1 MSKKCPDCGSL
12 NVEEVFDGEAYCKNC
27 HLHCSV
33 FDLEYATVFDK
44 IKQSPEVMADKFIY
58 VQYTHYGT
66 KYYMSTIVDGE
77 WYNKEEAFAATLAKL
92 EEEEVDDEVEEE
104 EVKDE

>member
-33 FDLEYATVFDK
+33 FDLEDAIIFDQ
-44 IKQSPEVMADKFIY
+44 IKQSPEVMAKFLVFHNRIY
-58 VQYTHYGT
+58 KGRT
-66 KYYMSTIVDGE
+66 KYHSAVVGGE
-77 WYNKEEAFAATLAKL
+77 FDSYEEAYAATLAKL
-92 EEEEVDDEVEEE
+92 WEVAKSEDEVE
-104 EVKDE
+104 DESR

>member
-12 NVEEVFDGEAYCKNC
+12 NVEEVYDGVAYCENC
-27 HLHCSV
+27 NLNCSV
-33 FDLEYATVFDK
+33 FELEDATVFDH
-44 IKQSPEVMADKFIY
+44 IKQSPEVMAEKFIY

-77 WYNKEEAFAATLAKL
+77 WYNKEEAFDATLAKL
-92 EEEEVDDEVEEE
+92 EEVA
-104 EVKDE
+104 KDEK

>member
-33 FDLEYATVFDK
+33 VDFEDATVFDH
-44 IKQSPEVMADKFIY
+44 IKQSPEVMAEKLVYDWGHLCYNGDVKIY
-58 VQYTHYGT
+58 W
-66 KYYMSTIVDGE
+66 KSTILPDTVF
-77 WYNKEEAFAATLAKL
+77 YSKFEAIDATLTRLKGVT
-92 EEEEVDDEVEEE
+92 E
-104 EVKDE
+104 